1 MNDLQKLYDV
11 LKRDGY
17 YTKTF
22 EEFQTQWQDKAYKD
36 KVYSV
41 VSRDRLYTKSKE
53 EFFSKYSGS
62 ISKQPTQPKLQD
74 QEPVKKKEPTVS
86 ASKLEKPTS
95 VSSSKEANEDIPN
108 VASNVDFT
116 AKGAKESNIYTGYP
130 GKAGKR
136 YKFQNGAW
144 YEESV
149 PKQSDS
155 PQIKSIG
162 GAIVKTP
169 TQKTASQASSWK
181 PITDV
186 TRVSNLNKHFG
197 KEGSTSPQEKI
208 YFGYQGKEKNEYR
221 VKDGTWQ
228 RRQPG
233 KKDWT
238 TITNEGSI
246 NALNKEYGKSIKP
259 MSEQQKS
266 QVVNQAKRD
275 ADLEQRLNQVV
286 TGNLVSQDALGA
298 RFSSDDAVAERLRQ
312 SFPGFEFTA
321 QGGMSDR
328 VNVVAPNG
336 ATMEL
341 KLDNWTWDGD
351 KEEAEGLKTFIRINS
366 NADVTKASQKI
377 DSIQSQRKKEID
389 VATNKLAAE
398 NLLDRTQKF
407 LEDPLAPVDP
417 MELVKKVQEGEKIA
431 KPIYQKYQAP
441 LKEAKEEYVKA
452 KAEQFR
458 DVYEMTRADKSID
471 PKQAYAAIRR
481 DDRDIKIIGDYY
493 NNVQKSAVDFD
504 KKKKEEQVRINQL
517 AQKVKSGEMTM
528 DEYEAI
534 IQESNT
540 TLAAEAKEIAAN
552 LKSVSTASKALDKS
566 IGMNYVIEESRGSF
580 GGGMAYKFVEGLT
593 SIPRLL
599 SFGDMSKEDQDN
611 LVKAITGGDTSTQYV
626 ESSKRGDL
634 AKSMFSLAESLGVMA
649 SSAPFGALGS
659 AARYAGF
666 YGMSYYE
673 MKDQLDGAKFYN
685 KETGEIEKI
694 PETDKV
700 LLSAGYGVLSSVL
713 ENFGIDM
720 ALSKTAFGKNLANNI
735 MKRAFLDLP
744 KEATEAEIRAAIN
757 SSVTNILNQMGVKAA
772 IGASAEALTEASQ
785 SLAQVGIEEV
795 YDEFKGKNFSKN
807 KGLQDVL
814 SNAAYEGY
822 LGAIGG
828 GVMSIAQSSPKALQ
842 IGFNSVYKKEELEA
856 LINATKI
863 EGINS
868 ALVNSLKAD
877 LLTGKMTSEEAK
889 SIINSFNTIQGKV
902 RSMPDNLSPE
912 AKAESLELMMERER
926 LDKEKE
932 GKDPNLVKPQVDRIN
947 DINNRLQEI
956 AQENA
961 VQEQATSEVPVQ
973 PEAGVGGEVA
983 QGAPET
989 TTEQVTEEGEQAV
1002 EEEVVP
1008 TTEITEE
1015 AQLEAEPV
1023 ETVQEEVQV
1032 EEALAPEVQ
1041 EELDAF
1047 EQLLSDEGLA
1057 FEEVVDEEAA
1067 AMAPEVEEEV
1077 VVPAPPSQRK
1087 VSSKTPTQAAP
1098 TPAPTPAQ
1106 QMASDE
1112 DIMLE
1117 EDLVQEVE
1125 NSKQNIEE
1133 AKQRANEAIA
1143 KVNASKWSK
1152 GRKKTEIDKIKAKRD
1167 EEIADSRDYLNG
1179 FKRDLDKVRRR
1190 INKANAQQPA
1200 APKPTQKKKQT
1211 AKQAKEQF
1219 IAEVDAQIKRERDIT
1234 GMKLAELENQRM
1246 RAYRNGNNQ
1255 LGRELADKIE
1265 DERLASRKRLA
1276 DLNAKKD
1283 NPSAF
1288 ARFRKRTEGEVEAQD
1303 ERNDREIIAQH
1314 MEETLSE
1321 EDKALE
1327 SPESMSSEVTIDPIK
1342 ESKSLSKSISK
1353 VLNFLGIKDKNEL
1366 LINIEDLVDIP
1377 MGMAMSDTLAGGDI
1391 VDSMGNKMNVGGG
1404 LLFNLFNNIK
1414 LAWAGVKKSDSDKMY
1429 KEAYDNYI
1437 GHKELFE
1444 RLWAEGRLPY
1454 GHVPIAVM
1462 RMGNTAINS
1471 NEAVF
1476 RYALPYIQSLPLE
1489 NRKAA
1494 LQELLN
1500 QFDEKTKGESSTYW
1514 KNELLEAISNGEVKT
1529 EEELKSYIQRLVDDK
1544 KNKGRSGKAKK
1555 FLNVVEKLEKSG
1567 IEDLL
1572 GKTTELL
1579 NKDVNST
1586 VIAKMASFIENNNIE
1601 TLDEFFEAI
1610 IKGANERA
1618 KGIENDFSLPARAFL
1633 FSTFFSAESK
1643 EEGKTK
1649 TSGLA
1654 VVKTLLDGV
1663 ENAKNEIFTA
1673 DHIYKAIGEPSMQ
1686 KTKQGDFVAVMGIK
1700 VLDENGNKAGGTV
1713 KADHANYG
1721 FGPEG
1726 RLIGYIRNP
1735 KQGIDVFPEFR
1746 AKLAR
1751 VFKQDKNNE
1760 YPTFENA
1767 VTQTGGNFF
1776 IDSAFR
1782 GAKAKFGK
1790 ITDMDVL
1797 IGKLRFA
1804 FPEVQVVT
1812 TQQEFD
1818 KFIAEEEGVRT
1829 REKNG
1834 EIIYGVTK
1842 DGRIFINPSYQS
1854 LRTPIHEFGHVWI
1867 DFLRSKASG
1876 EVGDM
1881 LLKKGFELV
1890 DGTPEY
1896 KRALKEYGD
1905 RQLALE
1911 EALVELMAT
1920 KGDTLIGA
1928 AKTRFKNW
1936 MNAVFKYIKQQFTTN
1951 TEILTKLYKDKNN
1964 PDNARKAID
1973 YINQMSLDD
1982 FINIGLADLF
1992 SGERVSDK
2000 FDARTAESA
2009 SKARKSK
2016 QNIANK
2022 IVEIGREKGISD
2034 DVIKQSLKKRGYTNA
2049 EINQALSVQPDTT
2062 VAPNEALNDFID
2074 SINTVVKEYAAAARR
2089 KVRADLKAKRAVLAA
2104 KLKAMQTSGN
2114 ITAKQAQALL
2124 EKVNKLNLSNS
2135 VAVDRFMQFA
2145 ENVFK
2150 NAEYV
2155 ESLSTINRLLPA
2167 ARRNV
2172 KSKLGIAN
2180 DLVPMLQ
2187 SMLAVKPSFIPMSV
2201 FDTYK
2206 SIIDIVG
2213 QRQAELELPEI
2224 SELVNKVQEVTEA
2237 IDVEAGLA
2245 ADLTER
2251 LENYPD
2257 KVMEN
2262 GKLQYTETINKML
2275 EDGIINEYDLS
2286 VMKKYRSMIAPTERA
2301 KKSEQELQDERDQA
2315 IVDLRSEPVDA
2326 STLPTRDERNLAT
2339 KLAAFLKTDAL
2350 ESLSNQELN
2359 DLLKIVDNINNG
2371 FITNRAQMLV
2381 EKMDG
2386 IIKRDNLLGPIGRIK
2401 VMLGER
2407 LKSGAKKALFRKK
2420 GNFYKYILEG
2430 NSSAFIDEV
2439 FGNFK
2444 ERPFY
2449 DNIFKPIG
2457 QALAAFTA
2465 ENRVVSDRIVA
2476 MEKKLAK
2483 AFGRNENKITMSKFK
2498 MMTWLIQNEFESNPN
2513 SRQVNPAIEFLK
2525 KTIKETK
2532 ADRTYYSSEDV
2543 KMFEKIINDYQDV
2556 MKDENGDPILDK
2568 DGNEVM
2574 GIDMDKMYDSF
2585 NDTEKNILAEI
2596 RTINDMMS
2604 EKAEYTA
2611 AIVRGSRITPIA
2623 NYISLGVINSET
2635 RNDQLD
2641 SINELRNVFG
2651 NSRTTST
2658 RAKTLIERTGKVS
2671 AINFD
2676 PFSSV
2681 RRSAS
2686 SVLMDYH
2693 LTPAVRQGRF
2703 TMRELERAVDNNEI
2717 SEDKLPLVTAL
2728 DAAFTQIVDTAVGNT
2743 FMSEGISRSVINEI
2757 SRQGYRAVLAGVSRM
2772 TSEAMSNMAYILMKG
2787 SRSWAAGASYGKLLM
2802 SPDAFNVLK
2811 NVNSVQTNRIYSSS
2825 TVSSQLAAS
2834 EIFNQT
2840 SGIKGSQAKGV
2851 VANAAKTIYN
2861 KSLKRL
2867 KNTTEA
2873 TADLLMST
2881 PDMVMIRPLWFGEFA
2896 RQFKKETG
2904 ADVDF
2909 EKIANND
2916 EAYMAQYQD
2925 AINKSKDTADD
2936 TTIKAGSSDNIAL
2949 GILRNTIKPDD
2960 NEVVAWYKKFN
2971 SYMAKFLL
2979 FEYQTARSGITMLMK
2994 GNKIEKAE
3002 GVALI
3007 AAVTAR
3013 MMVYQLATRT
3023 LANGFVDLVAGVL
3036 GYRDDEEEEEEDDKT
3051 VMQRVG
3057 QAIASTMTTLLFG
3070 RNFGN
3075 AARVPLNYGIEK
3087 MNEMYLESLR
3097 NGEYDMYEDALQYSI
3112 VPTEKPKGDTGKGVD
3127 IMDIYI
3133 NTLGSA
3139 APAVKT
3145 LRYLGKKFTED
3156 DKKTEDAIE
3165 RQKKERAIRVPMEIA
3180 GSLGYLPLYKDVRK
3194 ITMDY
3199 IYGDL
3204 DRAEKVT
3211 SKNIGELLKSEK
3223 SKLSRGIS
3231 SIVKMRNEK
3240 QISEREASKQIEAER
3255 ENYLK
3260 TIKELRAKLKKN
3272 EPGSGPRYVD

>member
-1 MNDLQKLYDV
+1 MNEKAI
-11 LKRDGY
+11 
-17 YTKTF
+17 
-22 EEFQTQWQDKAYKD
+22 QDAYKLFQGAGYGKSID
-36 KVYSV
+36 DFRNLMSSNQNALNDAYKLFQGAGYKKSVDEFKVLMGAGAS
-41 VSRDRLYTKSKE
+41 
-53 EFFSKYSGS
+53 
-62 ISKQPTQPKLQD
+62 Q
-74 QEPVKKKEPTVS
+74 QEPLKKKEPTVS
-86 ASKLEKPTS
+86 ASKLAQPTS
-95 VSSSKEANEDIPN
+95 VSSSKEVKPKVDVKPPVRKEDKFEVYKGYTGKEDKEYRFDAKTNTWYETKLLIGGTKQAGKEMLSSGATARKEVTPN
-108 VASNVDFT
+108 LNLKSEYVQITNPSRVAELNRYFKKQAST
-116 AKGAKESNIYTGYP
+116 SKGENIFVGYP
-130 GKAGKR
+130 GKEA
-136 YKFQNGAW
+136 
-144 YEESV
+144 
-149 PKQSDS
+149 
-155 PQIKSIG
+155 
-162 GAIVKTP
+162 
-169 TQKTASQASSWK
+169 
-181 PITDV
+181 
-186 TRVSNLNKHFG
+186 
-197 KEGSTSPQEKI
+197 
-208 YFGYQGKEKNEYR
+208 NEYKVGDNGVWMKR
-221 VKDGTWQ
+221 PKGKTTWSVV
-228 RRQPG
+228 
-233 KKDWT
+233 
-238 TITNEGSI
+238 TNEGSI
-246 NALNKEYGKSIKP
+246 TSLNKQFG
-259 MSEQQKS
+259 QKVDPKKQNLQDLAAKNAELNNLNHKIDSYVTSSLVDENEESVIS
-266 QVVNQAKRD
+266 QLQFKFPQFKFEESQAG
-275 ADLEQRLNQVV
+275 ADRMI
-286 TGNLVSQDALGA
+286 VS
-298 RFSSDDAVAERLRQ
+298 LRG
-312 SFPGFEFTA
+312 SNRPEDKITI
-321 QGGMSDR
+321 M
-328 VNVVAPNG
+328 
-336 ATMEL
+336 
-341 KLDNWTWDGD
+341 LDNWRDSEDASEAQRLRSFMKERATMAESRINLEQKEGYFVD
-351 KEEAEGLKTFIRINS
+351 KETQRRQQAIATGMGERDFAQPELKINKDGSVSYATEPETKPGETAMKDWEAKQQLMTARKEYIADKSSYMKSLKNSYERGDIDRKQFGSAVASIKVDDEEMKRHDNFVNDVNIRRKNLAQAEKFQSEYIADVEAKLKSGEITQEQYETEYKDKIAGINQRVEEKRAELKIDDRNLNVSLRAMDRALGENRLIQEQIGSTGGVMVYNLLKGATNVGRFAGMTAEDQDEFIRELTGIM
-366 NADVTKASQKI
+366 TTEEWMASK
-377 DSIQSQRKKEID
+377 
-389 VATNKLAAE
+389 
-398 NLLDRTQKF
+398 DRTFLQQAAMATTSSLGAMATKFIPVVGQAAYVANLFSLGFFEMKDELDNATYKNPETGKIEKVNIPPAQKF
-407 LEDPLAPVDP
+407 LMSAAYGTVSYYLEKLGLDELLTGAAGKKLAMTVIMD
-417 MELVKKVQEGEKIA
+417 VAKKITKDSPKEFIENALISETKTRLQQAGVQFGTGIITEGATEALQSLASVSTKEIYDRLAEKKYFNNKSSWEIA
-431 KPIYQKYQAP
+431 SDIMYEGALGGAGGGMVTGAITGSSLTMQQIR
-441 LKEAKEEYVKA
+441 EAKYKDDIAAMIAAAETEGASQAVITTLKA
-452 KAEQFR
+452 K
-458 DVYEMTRADKSID
+458 V
-471 PKQAYAAIRR
+471 
-481 DDRDIKIIGDYY
+481 IK
-493 NNVQKSAVDFD
+493 
-504 KKKKEEQVRINQL
+504 
-517 AQKVKSGEMTM
+517 GELT
-528 DEYEAI
+528 AP
-534 IQESNT
+534 
-540 TLAAEAKEIAAN
+540 EAKEIARN
-552 LKSVSTASKALDKS
+552 FNIIKSKVDQ
-566 IGMNYVIEESRGSF
+566 MPND
-580 GGGMAYKFVEGLT
+580 
-593 SIPRLL
+593 L
-599 SFGDMSKEDQDN
+599 SEQG
-611 LVKAITGGDTSTQYV
+611 
-626 ESSKRGDL
+626 
-634 AKSMFSLAESLGVMA
+634 
-649 SSAPFGALGS
+649 
-659 AARYAGF
+659 
-666 YGMSYYE
+666 
-673 MKDQLDGAKFYN
+673 
-685 KETGEIEKI
+685 
-694 PETDKV
+694 
-700 LLSAGYGVLSSVL
+700 
-713 ENFGIDM
+713 
-720 ALSKTAFGKNLANNI
+720 
-735 MKRAFLDLP
+735 
-744 KEATEAEIRAAIN
+744 
-757 SSVTNILNQMGVKAA
+757 KAA
-772 IGASAEALTEASQ
+772 
-785 SLAQVGIEEV
+785 SL
-795 YDEFKGKNFSKN
+795 D
-807 KGLQDVL
+807 
-814 SNAAYEGY
+814 
-822 LGAIGG
+822 
-828 GVMSIAQSSPKALQ
+828 
-842 IGFNSVYKKEELEA
+842 
-856 LINATKI
+856 
-863 EGINS
+863 
-868 ALVNSLKAD
+868 
-877 LLTGKMTSEEAK
+877 
-889 SIINSFNTIQGKV
+889 
-902 RSMPDNLSPE
+902 
-912 AKAESLELMMERER
+912 LMMERDQ
-926 LDKEKE
+926 LNKQIE
-932 GKDPNLVKPQVDRIN
+932 GKDPNLVKAQKDRIAEI
-947 DINNRLQEI
+947 DKRLQEI
-956 AQENA
+956 GKEYA

-1008 TTEITEE
+1008 TVEITEE

-1057 FEEVVDEEAA
+1057 FEEVIDEEAA

-1087 VSSKTPTQAAP
+1087 VSSKTPTQGAP
-1098 TPAPTPAQ
+1098 TTAPTPAQ

-1167 EEIADSRDYLNG
+1167 EEIANSRDYLNG

-1265 DERLASRKRLA
+1265 DERLASKKRLA

-1342 ESKSLSKSISK
+1342 ESKSLRKSISK

-1618 KGIENDFSLPARAFL
+1618 KGVENDFSLPARAFL

-1643 EEGKTK
+1643 EDGKTK

-1951 TEILTKLYKDKNN
+1951 TEILTKLYKDKKN

-2009 SKARKSK
+2009 SKSRKSK

-2167 ARRNV
+2167 ARRNI

-2224 SELVNKVQEVTEA
+2224 SELINKVQEVTEA

-2245 ADLTER
+2245 ADLMDR

-2257 KVMEN
+2257 KIMDN

-2275 EDGIINEYDLS
+2275 DDGIINEYDLS

-2315 IVDLRSEPVDA
+2315 ITNLRSESVDS

-2457 QALAAFTA
+2457 QALASFTA

-2532 ADRTYYSSEDV
+2532 AERTYYSSEDI

-2574 GIDMDKMYDSF
+2574 GIDMDKMFDSF

-2717 SEDKLPLVTAL
+2717 SEDKLQLVTAL

-2772 TSEAMSNMAYILMKG
+2772 ASEAVSNMTYILMKG
-2787 SRSWAAGASYGKLLM
+2787 SKSWAIGASYGKLLM

-2867 KNTTEA
+2867 KNTTET

-2896 RQFKKETG
+2896 SQFKKETG

-2994 GNKIEKAE
+2994 GNKIDKAE

-3036 GYRDDEEEEEEDDKT
+3036 GYRNDEEEEEEDDKT

-3145 LRYLGKKFTED
+3145 LRFLGKKLTED
-3156 DKKTEDAIE
+3156 DKKREDAIE
-3165 RQKKERAIRVPMEIA
+3165 RQKKERSLRAPMEIA

-3199 IYGDL
+3199 IYGDINKISVKS
-3204 DRAEKVT
+3204 RAQAEDM
-3211 SKNIGELLKSEK
+3211 
-3223 SKLSRGIS
+3223 IS
-3231 SIVKMRNEK
+3231 SAKSSLKDSYKEISIMESNGEISSSEAKKMTESAEIKYTKKVEGIIKALEK
-3240 QISEREASKQIEAER
+3240 
-3255 ENYLK
+3255 L
-3260 TIKELRAKLKKN
+3260 
-3272 EPGSGPRYVD
+3272 

>member
-1 MNDLQKLYDV
+1 MNEEAIKDAYALFSQG
-11 LKRDGY
+11 GY
-17 YTKTF
+17 N
-22 EEFQTQWQDKAYKD
+22 
-36 KVYSV
+36 
-41 VSRDRLYTKSKE
+41 
-53 EFFSKYSGS
+53 GS
-62 ISKQPTQPKLQD
+62 IENFKKLISTNGNALKDAHDIFSQGGYNGDINDFKVLMGIGASKQ
-74 QEPVKKKEPTVS
+74 EPLKKKEPTVS

-95 VSSSKEANEDIPN
+95 VSSSKEASKDIPN

-130 GKAGKR
+130 GKGGKR
-136 YKFQNGAW
+136 YKFQNGSW

-238 TITNEGSI
+238 TITNDGSI

-275 ADLEQRLNQVV
+275 AELEQRLNQVV

-321 QGGMSDR
+321 RGGMSDR
-328 VNVVAPNG
+328 VDVVAPNG

-417 MELVKKVQEGEKIA
+417 MALVKQKEEGEKLV
-431 KPIYQKYQAP
+431 KPISQKYQAP

-458 DVYEMTRADKSID
+458 DVYEMTRTDKSID

-534 IQESNT
+534 VEESNT
-540 TLAAEAKEIAAN
+540 ALAAEAKEIAAN

-626 ESSKRGDL
+626 ESSKRGDF

-649 SSAPFGALGS
+649 SSAPLGALGS

-673 MKDQLDGAKFYN
+673 MKDQLDEAEFYN
-685 KETGEIEKI
+685 KETDKVEKI

-700 LLSAGYGVLSSVL
+700 LLSAGYGILSSVL

-744 KEATEAEIRAAIN
+744 KDATEAEIRAAIN
-757 SSVTNILNQMGVKAA
+757 SSVTNILNQVGVKAG

-795 YDEFKGKNFSKN
+795 YDEFRGKNFSKN
-807 KGLQDVL
+807 KGLQEAL

-947 DINNRLQEI
+947 EINNRLQEI

-983 QGAPET
+983 EGAPET

-1087 VSSKTPTQAAP
+1087 VSSKTPTQGAP
-1098 TPAPTPAQ
+1098 TTAPTPAQ

-1167 EEIADSRDYLNG
+1167 EEIANSRDYLND

-1265 DERLASRKRLA
+1265 DERLASKKRLA

-1288 ARFRKRTEGEVEAQD
+1288 ARFRKRTEGE
-1303 ERNDREIIAQH
+1303 ERKDTRN
-1314 MEETLSE
+1314 S
-1321 EDKALE
+1321 
-1327 SPESMSSEVTIDPIK
+1327 
-1342 ESKSLSKSISK
+1342 ESKITKEMDRMSTEEQAFEEPTVSGEAELNPIEDSKQPKSLVDK
-1353 VLNFLGIKDKNEL
+1353 VLNFLGLKSKDEMLRK
-1366 LINIEDLVDIP
+1366 IEDFDGIP
-1377 MGMAMSDTLAGGDI
+1377 MIMAMSDILSGGKI
-1391 VDSMGNKMNVGGG
+1391 KDSMGNSMVVDGG
-1404 LLFNLFNNIK
+1404 LLFNTFGRNME
-1414 LAWAGVKKSDSDKMY
+1414 LAWAGVTEDGAQKQYD
-1429 KEAYDNYI
+1429 EAVQVYNAN
-1437 GHKELFE
+1437 KELFD
-1444 RLWAEGRLPY
+1444 RLWSEGKIPK
-1454 GHVPIAVM
+1454 GHIPMAVM

-1476 RYALPYIQSLPLE
+1476 RYILPYIESLPIE
-1489 NRKAA
+1489 NREAA
-1494 LQELLN
+1494 LNQLVESLNKRAEGDSSSVWFSELS
-1500 QFDEKTKGESSTYW
+1500 DKIE
-1514 KNELLEAISNGEVKT
+1514 NGELSTVNDIKEYLNDIIT
-1529 EEELKSYIQRLVDDK
+1529 NEANSK
-1544 KNKGRSGKAKK
+1544 KKIESAKK
-1555 FLNVVEKLEKSG
+1555 FLNKISKNKDGRERTLDDIVADVNEKIEKIVPFMIIDYINKNNITTLDGLFKEIIEKSQ
-1567 IEDLL
+1567 
-1572 GKTTELL
+1572 
-1579 NKDVNST
+1579 
-1586 VIAKMASFIENNNIE
+1586 
-1601 TLDEFFEAI
+1601 
-1610 IKGANERA
+1610 ERA
-1618 KGIENDFSLPARAFL
+1618 KGKNNMFSLPIRAFIYDQLISPEEIKTNSLDTIKVLLNGIENPRNEL
-1633 FSTFFSAESK
+1633 FTSDYLYSK
-1643 EEGKTK
+1643 
-1649 TSGLA
+1649 
-1654 VVKTLLDGV
+1654 
-1663 ENAKNEIFTA
+1663 
-1673 DHIYKAIGEPSMQ
+1673 IGDPSMM
-1686 KTKQGDFVAVMGIK
+1686 KSKMGDVVAVMGID
-1700 VLDENGNKAGGTV
+1700 VLNGGVGKA
-1713 KADHANYG
+1713 KHNNYG
-1721 FGPEG
+1721 FGPKG
-1726 RLIGYIRNP
+1726 RLISFISNP
-1735 KQGIDVFPEFR
+1735 KQGVDVFPEFR
-1746 AKLAR
+1746 AKAAR
-1751 VFKQDKNNE
+1751 VFKKNAKGE
-1760 YPTFENA
+1760 YPNTQA
-1767 VTQTGGNFF
+1767 VADQTGGAFF
-1776 IDSAFR
+1776 MDSAFR
-1782 GAKAKFGK
+1782 GTKARFGK
-1790 ITDMDVL
+1790 IGDLDLL

-1804 FPEVQVVT
+1804 FPEVSVT
-1812 TQQEFD
+1812 TTEQEFND
-1818 KFIAEEEGVRT
+1818 FLDQEGVRT
-1829 REKNG
+1829 RESDG
-1834 EIIYGVTK
+1834 TIIYGVTK
-1842 DGRIFINPSYQS
+1842 DGRIFLNPNFDT
-1854 LRTPIHEFGHVWI
+1854 LRTPIHEFGHIWI
-1867 DFLRSKASG
+1867 DYLRSKQSG
-1876 EVGDM
+1876 PKGKA

-1896 KRALKEYGD
+1896 KRALKEYGE
-1905 RQLALE
+1905 REIALE
-1911 EALVELMAT
+1911 EALVELMAV
-1920 KGDTLIGA
+1920 KGDTIINA
-1928 AKTRFKNW
+1928 AKKSKFKSW
-1936 MNAVFKYIKQQFTTN
+1936 MNAMFKYIKEQFITSKKFKKEN
-1951 TEILTKLYKDKNN
+1951 IESLT
-1964 PDNARKAID
+1964 
-1973 YINQMSLDD
+1973 LDE

-1992 SGERVSDK
+1992 SGERVSGK
-2000 FDARTAESA
+2000 FDARTAEGGA
-2009 SKARKSK
+2009 KARASK

-2167 ARRNV
+2167 ARRNI

-2257 KVMEN
+2257 KVIEN

-2532 ADRTYYSSEDV
+2532 AERTYYSSEDV

-2568 DGNEVM
+2568 DGKQVM

-2743 FMSEGISRSVINEI
+2743 FMSEGRARGVINEI

-2772 TSEAMSNMAYILMKG
+2772 TSEAFSNMAYILMKG
-2787 SRSWAAGASYGKLLM
+2787 SKSWAAGASYAKLLM

-2825 TVSSQLAAS
+2825 TVSSQLATS

-2960 NEVVAWYKKFN
+2960 NEITAWYKKFN
-2971 SYMAKFLL
+2971 SYMGKFLL
-2979 FEYQTARSGITMLMK
+2979 FEYQTARSGINMLMK
-2994 GNKIEKAE
+2994 GDKLDKAE

-3007 AAVTAR
+3007 AAVTTR

-3075 AARVPLNYGIEK
+3075 AARVPINYGIEI
-3087 MNEMYLESLR
+3087 MNKEYLESLR
-3097 NGEYDMYEDALQYSI
+3097 DGEYDMYEDALQYSI
-3112 VPTEKPKGDTGKGVD
+3112 VPTEKPKGDTGKGIDV
-3127 IMDIYI
+3127 MDTYI
-3133 NTLGSA
+3133 NTLGSLT
-3139 APAVKT
+3139 PAVKT
-3145 LRYLGKKFTED
+3145 LRYLGRKLTED
-3156 DKKTEDAIE
+3156 DKKRADAVE

-3204 DRAEKVT
+3204 DRAEKV
-3211 SKNIGELLKSEK
+3211 SPKDAGELISSAKSGLKSSYKEIGEMRKDRE
-3223 SKLSRGIS
+3223 IS
-3231 SIVKMRNEK
+3231 AAEARQM
-3240 QISEREASKQIEAER
+3240 QREALEDFKNRIREIKQSVR
-3255 ENYLK
+3255 DYRK
-3260 TIKELRAKLKKN
+3260 
-3272 EPGSGPRYVD
+3272 